1 MATDNS
7 QALAEICVLHCEME
21 AMIDAL
27 QDSLNAAT
35 DNNDKRQ
42 RDRAY
47 HLSMALQ
54 RTIREVGRQAGAI

>member
-1 MATDNS
+1 MTTNHSA
-7 QALAEICVLHCEME
+7 ALAEICVLQCEME

-27 QDSLNAAT
+27 QDSIHAAS
-35 DNNDKRQ
+35 NGDKRQ
-42 RDRAY
+42 RDRIY